1 MLMRT
6 VAEVM
11 DARSIAVIGASRD
24 PEKPGAMLLKTL
36 RDVGFSGK
44 VAGVNPQG
52 GEIYGVTLY
61 KGLEDVPFQVDLAVL
76 IIPPRLVPEA
86 VALCGKRGVKGVVIS
101 SEGFAEAGEEGALH
115 QREVLSIL
123 RATGMRG
130 FGPNTLG
137 LVNTATGLTS
147 SYFAHPRMLEPGP
160 IGVAAQSGIFVGAL
174 LRYLSS
180 FEGIRISKGIGL
192 GNKMDVDESD
202 ALEYL
207 MNDEQT
213 GVVGMYLED
222 VRDGRR
228 FMEVAREAVKRK
240 PVLLLKGGRTPEGAR
255 ATASHTASLAV
266 EDKVLEGALRQAGVI
281 RVQGIEEL
289 VATLKGFLFM
299 PMPKGR
305 RIALITYSGAQ
316 AIMSIDAAMEEG
328 LRVASFGE
336 ATSRRISRVI
346 STAAKAQNPVDIF
359 PDMMV
364 HGPEKTF
371 TETLGALLDSEDV
384 DGVIFIS
391 FALPGIGP
399 YRAVAELLQG
409 RRRKPVFFTLL
420 GMKEDLEESRS
431 FLEANRVP
439 CYLFPETAV
448 KVMANMWRYASR
460 VAGEG
465 PGAWESPSLAQGVA
479 GL

>member
-1 MLMRT
+1 MRT

-24 PEKPGAMLLKTL
+24 AEKPGAMLLKTL
-36 RDVGFSGK
+36 RDVGFSGEI
-44 VAGVNPQG
+44 AGVNPQG

-61 KGLEDVPFQVDLAVL
+61 KKLEDVPFQVDLAVL

-86 VALCGKRGVKGVVIS
+86 VALCGQRGVKGVVIS
-101 SEGFAEAGEEGALH
+101 SEGFAEAGEKGAAY
-115 QREVLSIL
+115 QKEVLSIL

-147 SYFAHPRMLEPGP
+147 SYFAHPRMLEPGS

-174 LRYLSS
+174 LRYMSS
-180 FEGIRISKGIGL
+180 FEGMRISKGIGL

-202 ALEYL
+202 ALDYL
-207 MNDEQT
+207 MKDEQT
-213 GVVGMYLED
+213 QVVGMYLED

-228 FMEVAREAVKRK
+228 FMAVAKEAVKRK

-266 EDKVLEGALRQAGVI
+266 EDTVLEGALRQAGVI
-281 RVQGIEEL
+281 RVRGIEEL
-289 VATLKGFLFM
+289 VGTLKGFLFM
-299 PMPKGR
+299 PLPKGR
-305 RIALITYSGAQ
+305 RIALVTYSGAQ
-316 AIMSIDAAMEEG
+316 AIMSIDAAMEDG
-328 LRVASFGE
+328 LQVARFGE
-336 ATSRRISRVI
+336 VTSRRISRVI

-371 TETLGALLDSEDV
+371 TETLGALLESDDV

-391 FALPGIGP
+391 FALPGTGP
-399 YRAVAELLQG
+399 YRAVAELIQG
-409 RRRKPVFFTLL
+409 NRTKPVFFTLL

-431 FLEANRVP
+431 FLERNRIP

-448 KVMANMWRYASR
+448 RVMANMWRYGSR
-460 VAGEG
+460 EEAQRGS
-465 PGAWESPSLAQGVA
+465 GAWVSGSLAQGVVS
-479 GL
+479 L